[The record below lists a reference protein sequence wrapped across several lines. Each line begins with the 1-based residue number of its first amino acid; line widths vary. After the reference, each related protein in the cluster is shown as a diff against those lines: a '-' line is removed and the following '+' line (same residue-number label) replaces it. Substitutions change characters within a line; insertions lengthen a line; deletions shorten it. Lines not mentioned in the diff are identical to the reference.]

1 MEYFNTLMK
10 KEKQHEMVLFV
21 VLVIYIMLDVSTP
34 RMLAEHVDTVY
45 GTVIVAILAL
55 SLFLSTHPVVGILGL
70 FAAYEFIQRSKSA
83 SAGGPGSGSG
93 RASDSLLH
101 RVSPGETYRAKYMEA
116 TQTEYNAHLESG
128 MADQVPI
135 LSAQAPSNYR
145 DANSRFQPTF
155 TSTQYG
161 MSEF

>member
-1 MEYFNTLMK
+1 MEYFNALMK

-34 RMLAEHVDTVY
+34 KMLAEQVNTVY
-45 GTVIVAILAL
+45 GTIIVAILAL
-55 SLFLSTHPVVGILGL
+55 SLFLSTHPVIGILGL
-70 FAAYEFIQRSKSA
+70 FAAYEFIQRSKSS
-83 SAGGPGSGSG
+83 SAGGSGSRSG
-93 RASDSLLH
+93 DSSNSLLH

-116 TQTEYNAHLESG
+116 TQTDYNSHLESG
-128 MADQVPI
+128 LVDQVPL
-135 LSAQAPSNYR
+135 LSTQPPSNYR

-155 TSTQYG
+155 TETQHG

>member
-21 VLVIYIMLDVSTP
+21 VLVIYIMLDVTTP
-34 RMLAEHVDTVY
+34 RMLAEQVDTVY

-83 SAGGPGSGSG
+83 SSGGNGRGSGD
-93 RASDSLLH
+93 ASNSLLH
-101 RVSPGETYRAKYMEA
+101 RVSPGETYRSKYMEA
-116 TQTEYNAHLESG
+116 TQSDYNSHLESG
-128 MADQVPI
+128 LADQVPL
-135 LSAQAPSNYR
+135 LSAQAPTNYR
-145 DANSRFQPTF
+145 DANGRFQPTF
-155 TSTQYG
+155 ASTQYG